1 MLIYILPLLFDTP
14 GGELEIVWLIYLVP
28 VLITTYYSGLRGGI
42 VTALLSTLIH
52 MGWEFRERYF
62 FDHMYD
68 HRNFLTMA
76 FVDCAVF
83 AVAIGLGL
91 MVEKLR
97 SEKGLRIEKEKEL
110 QATTWELETTLDSM
124 SDGLFFLDKN
134 LRLVYVNKNARKVL
148 SAMVDNYIG
157 KSLLEIQDRI
167 SFEPE
172 FLLGC
177 QKALRTQE
185 PSIFEFYTKLVGRW
199 LEVRVYP
206 SHKGLT
212 AIFRDISELK
222 RIQTEMARLD
232 RLNLIGVMAAGLGHE
247 IRNPLTTVRGFL
259 QLLGEA
265 ERFSDVRDRF
275 DLMIS
280 ELDQANSI
288 ITEFLSLAKTKATD
302 VEQHNLNEI
311 IKRLQHL
318 FSANA
323 ICKDKTVILELN
335 EIPNLM
341 VNEKEIRQLVLN
353 LVSNGLEAMPDSGV
367 LTVRTCL
374 ENDKVILSVQDQGQ
388 GIPSENMQ
396 KLGTPFWTTKD
407 YGTGLGLAVC
417 YGIAERHNAV
427 IEVDTSSEGTT
438 FHVRFQMSA
447 QPIYRSA

>member
-1 MLIYILPLLFDTP
+1 
-14 GGELEIVWLIYLVP
+14 
-28 VLITTYYSGLRGGI
+28 
-42 VTALLSTLIH
+42 
-52 MGWEFRERYF
+52 
-62 FDHMYD
+62 
-68 HRNFLTMA
+68 
-76 FVDCAVF
+76 
-83 AVAIGLGL
+83 
-91 MVEKLR
+91 
-97 SEKGLRIEKEKEL
+97 
-110 QATTWELETTLDSM
+110 
-124 SDGLFFLDKN
+124 
-134 LRLVYVNKNARKVL
+134 
-148 SAMVDNYIG
+148 
-157 KSLLEIQDRI
+157 
-167 SFEPE
+167 
-172 FLLGC
+172 
-177 QKALRTQE
+177 
-185 PSIFEFYTKLVGRW
+185 
-199 LEVRVYP
+199 
-206 SHKGLT
+206 
-212 AIFRDISELK
+212 
-222 RIQTEMARLD
+222 LD

-265 ERFSDVRDRF
+265 ERFADVRDRF

-318 FSANA
+318 FSTNA
-323 ICKDKTVILELN
+323 ICKDKTVILELS

-388 GIPSENMQ
+388 GIPTENMQ

-417 YGIAERHNAV
+417 YGIAERHSA
-427 IEVDTSSEGTT
+427 IIDVDTSSEGTT
-438 FHVRFQMSA
+438 FYVRFQISA
-447 QPIYRSA
+447 QPISKSA

>member
-1 MLIYILPLLFDTP
+1 
-14 GGELEIVWLIYLVP
+14 
-28 VLITTYYSGLRGGI
+28 
-42 VTALLSTLIH
+42 
-52 MGWEFRERYF
+52 
-62 FDHMYD
+62 
-68 HRNFLTMA
+68 
-76 FVDCAVF
+76 
-83 AVAIGLGL
+83 
-91 MVEKLR
+91 
-97 SEKGLRIEKEKEL
+97 L
-110 QATTWELETTLDSM
+110 QATTLDLETTLDSM

-367 LTVRTCL
+367 LTVRTFL
-374 ENDKVILSVQDQGQ
+374 ENDKVILSVQDQGL

-417 YGIAERHNAV
+417 YGIAERHSA
-427 IEVDTSSEGTT
+427 IIDVDTSSEGTT
-438 FHVRFQMSA
+438 FYVRFQISA
-447 QPIYRSA
+447 QPISKSA